1 MFPRSIAP
9 LAHALIDERTIS
21 PERRDPVAARHAH
34 YLQRDRVRASLLL
47 RPEPFGTPG
56 SEG

>member
-1 MFPRSIAP
+1 MYPRSIAP
-9 LAHALIDERTIS
+9 LAHALIAERTTS
-21 PERRDPVAARHAH
+21 PERRDPIAARHAH

-47 RPEPFGTPG
+47 RPEPSGTYE